1 MSASRKANCANSDTS
16 WLTAWTPIARRV
28 RTTRLISRLPLN
40 PHANVCADGGG
51 MDLRYGVAVR
61 QNVMGVVG
69 NFRGH
74 GDDASANSDPSSTA
88 MDMGFNSK

>member
-1 MSASRKANCANSDTS
+1 
-16 WLTAWTPIARRV
+16 
-28 RTTRLISRLPLN
+28 
-40 PHANVCADGGG
+40 VCADGGG